1 MAIFILLA
9 DSLIPCVDPGGGGGG
24 GHLGVK
30 RGDLQWKLAPGVG
43 NYTFN

>member
-9 DSLIPCVDPGGGGGG
+9 DSLIPCVDPE